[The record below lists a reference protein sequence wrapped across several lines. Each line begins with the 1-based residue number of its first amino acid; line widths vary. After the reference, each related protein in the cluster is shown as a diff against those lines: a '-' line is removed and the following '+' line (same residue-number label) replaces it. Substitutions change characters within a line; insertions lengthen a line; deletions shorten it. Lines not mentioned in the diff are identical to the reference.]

1 VHNYK
6 FIIKVRF
13 YLSVSYLLAIFVA
26 DLKLRRVKLNIMKK
40 LTLIALVILL
50 SFSAFAAEGGKKSD
64 DTNKIS
70 SYVLRQFESEF
81 YDAKEVTWTVNEN
94 YEKAEFVFNNVRM
107 AAFYDVNGEYI
118 GHTEV
123 VSYNSLPSAAR
134 KQIARQYE
142 GYHVKD
148 LIRFEY
154 AGASSSSLAHI
165 NAVSAY
171 DNEVYFLSLNKAGK
185 EATLQI
191 SPSSTVQLLG
201 KN

>member
-1 VHNYK
+1 
-6 FIIKVRF
+6 
-13 YLSVSYLLAIFVA
+13 
-26 DLKLRRVKLNIMKK
+26 MKK

-64 DTNKIS
+64 DIIKVS
-70 SYVLRQFESEF
+70 SFVLRQFEGEF
-81 YDAKEVTWTVNEN
+81 SDAKDVAWTVNEN
-94 YEKAEFVFNNVRM
+94 FEKAEFIVNNVKM

-118 GHTEV
+118 GHTEAV
-123 VSYNSLPSAAR
+123 TYNSLPNAAR
-134 KQIARQYE
+134 KQIARNYE

-148 LIRFEY
+148 LIRFQY
-154 AGASSSSLAHI
+154 AGASSSSLAYV
-165 NAVSAY
+165 NSVSTY
-171 DNEVYFLSLNKAGK
+171 DNEVYFLSLSKAGK